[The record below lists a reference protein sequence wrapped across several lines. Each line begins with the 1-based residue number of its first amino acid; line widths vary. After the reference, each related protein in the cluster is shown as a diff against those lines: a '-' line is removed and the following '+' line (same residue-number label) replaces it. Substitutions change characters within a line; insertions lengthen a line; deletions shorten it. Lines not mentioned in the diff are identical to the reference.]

1 MFGTSMTIIIIGYI
15 AYYGYNIVYDLYFDK
30 SGEVVTTA
38 AVDEQEVDIKD
49 ELGDFTQFNADEDRG
64 EEDKSVLTSPSNIIQ
79 GKTVEQATENTNNDE
94 GETTF
99 AMSGGIKA
107 ETLSTLITSLEN
119 KEEGSDFDIVA
130 KAMTPSRR
138 FITMW

>member
-1 MFGTSMTIIIIGYI
+1 MTIIIIGYI
-15 AYYGYNIVYDLYFDK
+15 GYYGYNIVYDLYFDK

-79 GKTVEQATENTNNDE
+79 GKTVEQATENTNNDK

-130 KAMTPSRR
+130 KAMTPST
-138 FITMW
+138 I

>member
-15 AYYGYNIVYDLYFDK
+15 GYYGYNIVYDLYFNK

-130 KAMTPSRR
+130 KAMTPST
-138 FITMW
+138 I

>member
-1 MFGTSMTIIIIGYI
+1 MTIIIIGYI
-15 AYYGYNIVYDLYFDK
+15 GYYGYNIVYDLYFNK

-130 KAMTPSRR
+130 KAMTPST
-138 FITMW
+138 I

>member
-1 MFGTSMTIIIIGYI
+1 MFGTFMTIIIIGYI
-15 AYYGYNIVYDLYFDK
+15 GYYGYNIVYDLYFDK

-49 ELGDFTQFNADEDRG
+49 ELGDFTQFNADEDRS
-64 EEDKSVLTSPSNIIQ
+64 EEDKSVLTSPSNVIQ

-107 ETLSTLITSLEN
+107 DTLSTLITSLEN
-119 KEEGSDFDIVA
+119 KEEGSNFGIVV
-130 KAMTPSRR
+130 KAMTPSS
-138 FITMW
+138 I

>member
-1 MFGTSMTIIIIGYI
+1 MFGTFMTIIIIGYI
-15 AYYGYNIVYDLYFDK
+15 GYYGYNIVYDLYFDK
-30 SGEVVTTA
+30 SGEVVSTA

-49 ELGDFTQFNADEDRG
+49 ELGDFTQFNADEDGG

-130 KAMTPSRR
+130 KAMTPST
-138 FITMW
+138 I

>member
-15 AYYGYNIVYDLYFDK
+15 GYYGYNIVYDLYFDK

-119 KEEGSDFDIVA
+119 KEEGSDFYIVA
-130 KAMTPSRR
+130 KAMTPST
-138 FITMW
+138 I

>member
-15 AYYGYNIVYDLYFDK
+15 GYYGYNIVYDLYFDK

-49 ELGDFTQFNADEDRG
+49 ELGDFTQFNADEDRS
-64 EEDKSVLTSPSNIIQ
+64 EEDKSVLTSPSNVIQ
-79 GKTVEQATENTNNDE
+79 GKTVEQATENSNNDE
-94 GETTF
+94 GGTTF

-107 ETLSTLITSLEN
+107 DTLSTLITSLEN
-119 KEEGSDFDIVA
+119 KEEGSNFGIVV
-130 KAMTPSRR
+130 KAMTPSS
-138 FITMW
+138 I

>member
-79 GKTVEQATENTNNDE
+79 GKTVEQATENSNNDE

-130 KAMTPSRR
+130 KAMTPST
-138 FITMW
+138 I

>member
-1 MFGTSMTIIIIGYI
+1 MFGTFITIIIIGYI
-15 AYYGYNIVYDLYFDK
+15 GYYGYNIVYDLYFDK

-49 ELGDFTQFNADEDRG
+49 ELGDLTQFNADEDRG

-130 KAMTPSRR
+130 KAMTPST
-138 FITMW
+138 I

>member
-1 MFGTSMTIIIIGYI
+1 MFGTFMTIIIIGYI
-15 AYYGYNIVYDLYFDK
+15 GYYGYNIVYDLYFDK

-107 ETLSTLITSLEN
+107 EILSTLITSLEN

-130 KAMTPSRR
+130 KAMTPST
-138 FITMW
+138 I

>member
-15 AYYGYNIVYDLYFDK
+15 GYYGYNIVYDLYFDK

-49 ELGDFTQFNADEDRG
+49 ELGDLTQFNADEDRG

-130 KAMTPSRR
+130 KAMTPST
-138 FITMW
+138 I

>member
-15 AYYGYNIVYDLYFDK
+15 GYYGYNIVYDLYFDK

-38 AVDEQEVDIKD
+38 TVDEQEVDIKD

-130 KAMTPSRR
+130 KAMTPST
-138 FITMW
+138 I

>member
-1 MFGTSMTIIIIGYI
+1 MFGTFMTIIIIGYMG
-15 AYYGYNIVYDLYFDK
+15 YYGYNIVYDLYFDK

-130 KAMTPSRR
+130 KAMTPST
-138 FITMW
+138 I

>member
-15 AYYGYNIVYDLYFDK
+15 GYYGYNIVYDLYFDK

-38 AVDEQEVDIKD
+38 AVDEQEVNIKD
-49 ELGDFTQFNADEDRG
+49 ELGDLTQFNADEDRG

-130 KAMTPSRR
+130 KAMTPST
-138 FITMW
+138 I

>member
-1 MFGTSMTIIIIGYI
+1 MTIIIIGYI
-15 AYYGYNIVYDLYFDK
+15 GYYGYNIVYDLYFDK

-64 EEDKSVLTSPSNIIQ
+64 EEDKSVSTSPSNIIQ

-130 KAMTPSRR
+130 KAMTPST
-138 FITMW
+138 I

>member
-1 MFGTSMTIIIIGYI
+1 MFGKSMTIIIIG
-15 AYYGYNIVYDLYFDK
+15 YYGYNIVYDLYFDK

-49 ELGDFTQFNADEDRG
+49 ELGDLTQFNADEDRG

-130 KAMTPSRR
+130 KAMTPST
-138 FITMW
+138 I

>member
-1 MFGTSMTIIIIGYI
+1 MFGTFMTIIIIGYI
-15 AYYGYNIVYDLYFDK
+15 GFYGYNIVYDLYFDK

-79 GKTVEQATENTNNDE
+79 GKTVEQATENSNNDE
-94 GETTF
+94 GGTTF

-107 ETLSTLITSLEN
+107 DTLSTLITSLEN
-119 KEEGSDFDIVA
+119 KEEGSNFDIVV
-130 KAMTPSRR
+130 KAMTPSS
-138 FITMW
+138 I

>member
-15 AYYGYNIVYDLYFDK
+15 GYYGYNIVYDLYFDK

-107 ETLSTLITSLEN
+107 KPLSTLITSLEN

-130 KAMTPSRR
+130 KAMTPST
-138 FITMW
+138 I

>member
-15 AYYGYNIVYDLYFDK
+15 GYYGYNIVYDLYFDK

-49 ELGDFTQFNADEDRG
+49 ELGDLTQFNADEDRG

-94 GETTF
+94 GGTTF

-107 ETLSTLITSLEN
+107 EPLSTLITSLEN

-130 KAMTPSRR
+130 KAMTPST
-138 FITMW
+138 I

>member
-15 AYYGYNIVYDLYFDK
+15 GYYGYNIVHDLYFDK

-49 ELGDFTQFNADEDRG
+49 ELGDFTQFNADEDRS
-64 EEDKSVLTSPSNIIQ
+64 EEDKSVLTSPSNVIQ
-79 GKTVEQATENTNNDE
+79 GKTVEQTTENSNNDE
-94 GETTF
+94 GGTTF

-107 ETLSTLITSLEN
+107 DTLSTLITSLEN
-119 KEEGSDFDIVA
+119 KEEGSNFDIVV
-130 KAMTPSRR
+130 KAMTPSS
-138 FITMW
+138 I